1 MERMAGRFWVAWSI
15 LFLLH
20 GCAPETKHKLLQT
33 FFDGVPEEQAQPPA
47 TPEQAPATLPAASEA
62 GAAKPPEET
71 VVRHS
76 PYAEGA
82 CDSCHESKFSQTLT
96 DKPPA
101 LCFYCH
107 DDFLEGKKNKHY
119 PAEEGMCAECH
130 NPHKSKNKFMLVEP
144 QPDLCFTCHDRED
157 ILKIE
162 IHTTVEGEECTG
174 CHNPHA
180 E

>member
-1 MERMAGRFWVAWSI
+1 MRAAGQIGAI
-15 LFLLH
+15 LFLLVALN
-20 GCAPETKHKLLQT
+20 GCTPPTKHKLLQT
-33 FFDGVPEEQAQPPA
+33 FFDGVPDLEEGQPTVA
-47 TPEQAPATLPAASEA
+47 AEQASEA
-62 GAAKPPEET
+62 LPAVPPTGAAKPPEET
-71 VVRHS
+71 VVRHP

-96 DKPPA
+96 DQPPA

-107 DDFLEGKKNKHY
+107 DDFLEGKKSKHY
-119 PAEEGMCAECH
+119 PAEEGMCTECH

-144 QPDLCFTCHDRED
+144 QPGLCFTCHDSED
-157 ILKIE
+157 VLQIE
-162 IHTTVEGEECTG
+162 IHVTVEGEECTG